1 MSRRE
6 AQYYRIIPIMQNV
19 SVCTYSAQ
27 KQQKKGRHTLK
38 LVNTYRQRLWMTFV
52 YIFII
57 ILIFLQCANV
67 IETKK
72 AFNLSL
78 SNYMEPEENDEVQN

>member
-1 MSRRE
+1 ML
-6 AQYYRIIPIMQNV
+6 
-19 SVCTYSAQ
+19 VCLCIVHRNN
-27 KQQKKGRHTLK
+27 KKKEDIHW
-38 LVNTYRQRLWMTFV
+38 NYWIHADRLWITFV
-52 YIFII
+52 YIFVI

-78 SNYMEPEENDEVQN
+78 SNYIEPEENDKVQN